1 MYSGSGDLRFAQN
14 RAADFVVLSPSA
26 LTTPLPLD
34 LFAFT
39 EPWDAG
45 NSEAPEAHLD
55 STFFAYFTMF
65 YCRMFSCLN
74 FSLLSLS
81 KCE

>member
-14 RAADFVVLSPSA
+14 RAADFVVLSLSA
-26 LTTPLPLD
+26 LITTPLPLA

-55 STFFAYFTMF
+55 STFFAYFAM
-65 YCRMFSCLN
+65 Y
-74 FSLLSLS
+74 
-81 KCE
+81 